1 MADGLEMSA
10 PVNCTDGLHGAAVL
24 APRGSLSSHVLF
36 STLMLLG
43 RWAYPDSKLV
53 LLLAPTRRWR
63 QVRPHRSSRSRRPKP
78 LMSTLISLIPDVD
91 VLLVALTPEELAE
104 IVLQMTH
111 ERRHG

>member
-24 APRGSLSSHVLF
+24 APRGSLPSHVLF

-53 LLLAPTRRWR
+53 LLLGLLALGAGIEVAQEFTGWR
-63 QVRPHRSSRSRRPKP
+63 TGDLADWVA
-78 LMSTLISLIPDVD
+78 DAVG
-91 VLLVALTPEELAE
+91 VAL
-104 IVLQMTH
+104 VWVM
-111 ERRHG
+111 